1 MSKEYVYK
9 LGNGHELCRSASPVE
24 FGDGFPTFSEISP
37 EITETKP
44 APKNR
49 AAEPKDEE

>member
-1 MSKEYVYK
+1 MSKLYVYK
-9 LGNGHELCRSASPVE
+9 LGNGHELCRSASPVK
-24 FGDGFPTFSEISP
+24 FGDGFPQFSDIKP

-44 APKNR
+44 APKK